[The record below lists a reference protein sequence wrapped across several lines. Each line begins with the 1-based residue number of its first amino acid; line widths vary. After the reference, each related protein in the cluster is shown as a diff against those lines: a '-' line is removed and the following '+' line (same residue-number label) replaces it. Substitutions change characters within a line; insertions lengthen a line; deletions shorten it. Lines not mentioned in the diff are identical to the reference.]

1 MKIHEIISEAG
12 VLQSIGT
19 NILKGLG
26 SLVGRGATWRTAEEY
41 APEIAKKA
49 SQLGRKLSDDEVA
62 KVVKNS
68 SESVQEAL
76 EKALERKMASDPR
89 VTRLTRA
96 EQDAVISDHPN
107 PDPKLI
113 KEIQKKADKL
123 VKDLEWE
130 KAKAPFKGFLDG
142 VKTVKEVTGK
152 FVNWGFEAYFISQ
165 VTRPLQDY
173 WDIMEDAD
181 AWAQKG
187 QIPPQFAKDFNSV
200 QEWYD
205 WYRKRELS
213 VMIGKLA
220 LVLGGGLV
228 ARAAPAAIATF
239 LRFINLPGMAA
250 LSSNA
255 GKLAGGLF
263 AGALAEGELADGV
276 AKLMAVNIMGFS
288 AVNLV
293 GAPVASA
300 LDSFGQT
307 AWEKASKSTG
317 ATTAVADKTT
327 AKPTTDK
334 PVDNTT
340 ATQSTKPV
348 EKKPEADGKQ
358 TAPVDTNTPKVDP
371 NATPID
377 KWINLGGGYIK
388 DPATGEI
395 KRSVARQFQ

>member
-12 VLQSIGT
+12 VLQSLGT
-19 NILKGLG
+19 GILKGLG

-76 EKALERKMASDPR
+76 ERALERKMATDPR
-89 VTRLTRA
+89 ATRLTRA
-96 EQDAVISDHPN
+96 EQDAVIAAHPN

-123 VKDLEWE
+123 VKDIEWE
-130 KAKAPFKGFLDG
+130 KAKAPFKGFMEG
-142 VKTVKEVTGK
+142 AKTVTEVTGTL
-152 FVNWGFEAYFISQ
+152 VNLGFEAYFISQ
-165 VTRPLQDY
+165 VTKPLQEY

-181 AWAQKG
+181 AWVKKG

-213 VMIGKLA
+213 VMIGKEA
-220 LVLGGGLV
+220 LVLGGGLF
-228 ARAAPAAIATF
+228 ARAAPAAIAAF
-239 LRFINLPGMAA
+239 LRLIKLPGMAA
-250 LSSNA
+250 LASNA
-255 GKLAGGLF
+255 GRVAGGLF

-276 AKLMAVNIMGFS
+276 AKLMTVNIMGFS

-307 AWEKASKSTG
+307 AWEKASKSAP
-317 ATTAVADKTT
+317 ATTVTDKPT

-348 EKKPEADGKQ
+348 EKKPEADGKPP
-358 TAPVDTNTPKVDP
+358 APVDSTSPKADP

-388 DPATGEI
+388 DPKTGEI
-395 KRSVARQFQ
+395 KRSVDRQFK

>member
-12 VLQSIGT
+12 ILQSLGT
-19 NILKGLG
+19 GILKGLG
-26 SLVGRGATWRTAEEY
+26 SLVGRGAVWRTAEEY
-41 APEIAKKA
+41 APEIAKQA
-49 SQLGRKLSDDEVA
+49 SRLGRKLSDDEVA
-62 KVVKNS
+62 KIVKNS

-96 EQDAVISDHPN
+96 EIDEVIAAHPN

-123 VKDLEWE
+123 VKDIEWE
-130 KAKAPFKGFLDG
+130 KAKAPFKGFLEG
-142 VKTVKEVTGK
+142 AKTVKEVTGTL
-152 FVNWGFEAYFISQ
+152 VNLGFEAYFIKE
-165 VTRPLQDY
+165 VTKPLQDY
-173 WDIMEDAD
+173 WDIMEDAE
-181 AWAQKG
+181 AWVQKG
-187 QIPPQFAKDFNSV
+187 QIPPQFANDFNSV

-213 VMIGKLA
+213 VMIGKQA
-220 LVLGGGLV
+220 LVLGGGLF
-228 ARAAPAAIATF
+228 ARAAPAAIAAY
-239 LRFINLPGMAA
+239 LRFIKLPGMAA
-250 LSSNA
+250 LASNA

-263 AGALAEGELADGV
+263 AGALAESELAEGV
-276 AKLMAVNIMGFS
+276 AKLMAVNVMGFS

-307 AWEKASKSTG
+307 AWEKASKSAP
-317 ATTAVADKTT
+317 ATTVADKPTS
-327 AKPTTDK
+327 KPTTDK

-348 EKKPEADGKQ
+348 EKKPEADEKRTTPADT
-358 TAPVDTNTPKVDP
+358 TAPKVDP

-388 DPATGEI
+388 DPKTGEI
-395 KRSVARQFQ
+395 RRSVARQFQ

>member
-1 MKIHEIISEAG
+1 MKTHEIISEAG
-12 VLQSIGT
+12 ILQSLGT

-26 SLVGRGATWRTAEEY
+26 SLVGRGAVWRTAEEY
-41 APEIAKKA
+41 APEIARKA
-49 SQLGRKLSDDEVA
+49 SQLGRKLSDAEVA
-62 KVVKNS
+62 KIVKNS

-76 EKALERKMASDPR
+76 EKALERKMARDPR
-89 VTRLTRA
+89 ATRLTRD
-96 EQDAVISDHPN
+96 EIDAVIAAHPN

-130 KAKAPFKGFLDG
+130 KAKAPFKGFLEG
-142 VKTVKEVTGK
+142 AKTVKEVTGTL
-152 FVNWGFEAYFISQ
+152 VNLGFEAYFISQ
-165 VTRPLQDY
+165 VTKPLQEY

-181 AWAQKG
+181 AWVQKG
-187 QIPPQFAKDFNSV
+187 QIPPQFANNFSSV

-213 VMIGKLA
+213 VMIGKQA

-228 ARAAPAAIATF
+228 ARAAPAAIAAF
-239 LRFINLPGMAA
+239 LRLIKLPGMAA
-250 LSSNA
+250 LASNA
-255 GKLAGGLF
+255 GKLAGGIF

-276 AKLMAVNIMGFS
+276 AKLMTVNIMGFS

-300 LDSFGQT
+300 LDSVGRT
-307 AWEKASKSTG
+307 AWEKASKSAP
-317 ATTAVADKTT
+317 ATTVAD
-327 AKPTTDK
+327 KPTTDK

-340 ATQSTKPV
+340 STQNTKPV

-358 TAPVDTNTPKVDP
+358 PAPADTTAPKVDP

-377 KWINLGGGYIK
+377 KWVNLGGGYIK
-388 DPATGEI
+388 DPKTGEI

>member
-12 VLQSIGT
+12 ILQSLGT
-19 NILKGLG
+19 GILKGLG
-26 SLVGRGATWRTAEEY
+26 SLVGRGAVWRTAEEY
-41 APEIAKKA
+41 APEIAKQA
-49 SQLGRKLSDDEVA
+49 SRLGRKLSDDEVA
-62 KVVKNS
+62 KIVKNS

-96 EQDAVISDHPN
+96 EIDEVIAAHPN

-123 VKDLEWE
+123 VKDIEWE
-130 KAKAPFKGFLDG
+130 KAKAPFKGFLEG
-142 VKTVKEVTGK
+142 AKTVKEVTGTL
-152 FVNWGFEAYFISQ
+152 VNLGFEAYFIKE
-165 VTRPLQDY
+165 VTKPLQDY
-173 WDIMEDAD
+173 WDIMEDAE
-181 AWAQKG
+181 AWVQKG
-187 QIPPQFAKDFNSV
+187 QIPPQFANDFNSV

-213 VMIGKLA
+213 VMIGKQA
-220 LVLGGGLV
+220 LVLGGGLF
-228 ARAAPAAIATF
+228 ARAAPAAIAAY
-239 LRFINLPGMAA
+239 LRFIKLPGMAA
-250 LSSNA
+250 LASNA

-263 AGALAEGELADGV
+263 AGALAESELAEGV
-276 AKLMAVNIMGFS
+276 AKLMAVNVMGFS

-307 AWEKASKSTG
+307 AWEKASKSAP
-317 ATTAVADKTT
+317 ATTVADKPTN
-327 AKPTTDK
+327 KPTTDK

-348 EKKPEADGKQ
+348 EKKPEADEKKTTPADT
-358 TAPVDTNTPKVDP
+358 TAPKVDP

-388 DPATGEI
+388 DPKTGEI